1 MSRHELLNVGLAR
14 GPSFRN
20 GKAITPPTGNCDV
33 APTVLHL
40 LGIPIQPGAMDG
52 RILAEAL
59 AGADGNLSPAAV
71 TTHGAESG
79 AYRQEIQISS
89 VGDTRYVDW
98 GNRV

>member
-1 MSRHELLNVGLAR
+1 MSRNELLNVGLAR

-20 GKAITPPTGNCDV
+20 GTAITTPTGNGDI
-33 APTVLHL
+33 APTALHL
-40 LGIPIQPGAMDG
+40 LGIPIPPGAMDG
-52 RILAEAL
+52 RVLAEAL
-59 AGADGNLSPAAV
+59 AGADGGAPPAAA

-79 AYRQEIQISS
+79 EYRQEIQISA